1 MLAGPPV
8 IQSMERTRST
18 TEMERPRPTSAA
30 IAPAEDRWAGLELGG
45 ALTPEDAPA
54 CRICL
59 GDAADGT
66 LFSPCKCKGSMKYV
80 HVHCLQRWRAEG
92 AHARAFFECGQCKYR
107 YNLRRVEV
115 ASLSYYYYYFY
126 YYYFYYYYC

>member
-1 MLAGPPV
+1 
-8 IQSMERTRST
+8 
-18 TEMERPRPTSAA
+18 MERPRPTAS
-30 IAPAEDRWAGLELGG
+30 PAEDRWAGLELGSP
-45 ALTPEDAPA
+45 PEDAPT
-54 CRICL
+54 CRICM
-59 GDAADGT
+59 GDASEGR

-115 ASLSYYYYYFY
+115 ASLSYYYYYYYY
-126 YYYFYYYYC
+126 YYYFF